1 MKIGLHN
8 GGKIMAT
15 ICIELTERDIYYLNM
30 RALYTSDRSIGDWSE
45 DETLTILD
53 KLSFHKDL
61 HTMYVWFDKKK
72 ERKLFDVSG
81 HSSEYKI
88 RYKLHID
95 LSKLEIEYLKNAE
108 IGDWRWKNL
117 DTILVKLKEISNS
130 I

>member
-1 MKIGLHN
+1 
-8 GGKIMAT
+8 MAT

-61 HTMYVWFDKKK
+61 PTTYVWFDKKK
-72 ERKLFDVSG
+72 ERKLFDASG

-117 DTILVKLKEISNS
+117 DTILVKLKEISSS